1 VHYPTDINLLFD
13 AIRKV
18 ITLIARLSEEYG
30 LFGWRQYVYNIK
42 TIKSIFWHTQKLKRS
57 TSKNPQKKEKRN
69 KIIAQAHQFYIDTV
83 SAFLQKVDGT
93 LESLRKH
100 GVNKSELADT
110 ESFIAHAKRQ
120 INQIKR
126 RVIEGETI
134 PHGEKVFSVFE
145 KHTEWI
151 CKGKAGVPVELGV
164 KVCVVEDSYG
174 FILHHKVMQ
183 NETDEKVAVSIV
195 KETQERFPEF
205 KTCSFDKGFYSS
217 SNKEE
222 LAKLLDL
229 SVLPKKG
236 RLSEKD
242 KEIEHSEEFIKARR
256 KHATVESGINA
267 LEVHGLDRC
276 PDHGIH
282 GFKKYVALA
291 VVARNIQ
298 KLGSL
303 IQKKQSKSHVLQEIR
318 KKTA

>member
-1 VHYPTDINLLFD
+1 LV
-13 AIRKV
+13 
-18 ITLIARLSEEYG
+18 ARLSEEYD
-30 LFGWRQYVYNIK
+30 LSGWRQYVYNIK
-42 TIKSIFWHTQKLKRS
+42 KIKNIFWYTQRLKRS
-57 TSKNPQKKEKRN
+57 TSKNPQKKEERN
-69 KIIAQAHQFYIDTV
+69 RIIAQAHQIYIDAV
-83 SAFLQKVDGT
+83 SVFLQKVNKT
-93 LESLRKH
+93 LESLRKQ
-100 GVNKSELADT
+100 GVHKSELTDT

-151 CKGKAGVPVELGV
+151 CKGKAGIPVELGV
-164 KVCVVEDSYG
+164 KVCIVEDQYG

-183 NETDEKVAVSIV
+183 NKTDEQVAVPIV

-205 KTCSFDKGFYSS
+205 KTCSFDKGFYSP

-242 KEIEHSEEFIKARR
+242 KEIEHSEEFAKARR
-256 KHATVESGINA
+256 KHAAVESGINA

-303 IQKKQSKSHVLQEIR
+303 IQKKQSKLHILQER
-318 KKTA
+318 EKKAA